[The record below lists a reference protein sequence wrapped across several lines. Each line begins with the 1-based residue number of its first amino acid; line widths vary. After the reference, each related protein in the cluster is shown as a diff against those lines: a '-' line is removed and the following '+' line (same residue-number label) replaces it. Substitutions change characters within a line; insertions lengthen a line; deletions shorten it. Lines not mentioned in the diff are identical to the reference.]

1 MALELLVYVSVAG
14 AVVISVQISGNIL
27 VLALLITPAASA
39 RLLMNSLHSMM
50 WGAITI
56 GVLSSIVGIYVS
68 WSLDL
73 PAGASIVCVVTAVF
87 AVCWGYRA
95 IRARFA

>member
-1 MALELLVYVSVAG
+1 MALDLLVYVSVAG
-14 AVVISVQISGNIL
+14 AVVISVQIIGNIL

-50 WGAITI
+50 WGAIAI

-95 IRARFA
+95 IRVRFA